1 LNAYHH
7 QVQLE
12 QLEQQIVHL
21 ERRLD
26 VYVFLPHLAGLQPQQ
41 EVVVEVVV
49 QQQ

>member
-12 QLEQQIVHL
+12 QQIAQL

-26 VYVFLPHLAGLQPQQ
+26 VYVFLPHLAGLQLAQQ
-41 EVVVEVVV
+41 VVEVVL
-49 QQQ
+49 QQEP